1 MPTPTY
7 SAHYIAHEG
16 LRRAVD
22 QFLVREREAVAE
34 HIEELADRGPFRKV
48 EGREEDDI

>member
-1 MPTPTY
+1 MPAPTY

-22 QFLVREREAVAE
+22 SYLKREREAVAE
-34 HIEELADRGPFRKV
+34 HIEELAERGPFRKV
-48 EGREEDDI
+48 EAKEEE

>member
-7 SAHYIAHEG
+7 SAHYIAHDG

-22 QFLVREREAVAE
+22 DYLRREREAVAE
-34 HIEELADRGPFRKV
+34 HIEELAERGPFRKAD
-48 EGREEDDI
+48 EPKDES